1 MVNEIREQTEDAI
14 RQLREAGHL
23 KEAQQLESA
32 LDSGNLDSGN
42 LDAATPDIEDA
53 DGGFADALPLTL
65 REACQT
71 VLTAIE
77 AIDPNME
84 MLLEQLRAK
93 IDHLLTPTHDPEVAK
108 DP

>member
-32 LDSGNLDSGN
+32 LDSGS

-93 IDHLLTPTHDPEVAK
+93 IDRLLTPTHDPEVTK

>member
-1 MVNEIREQTEDAI
+1 MVNEVREQTEDAI

-32 LDSGNLDSGN
+32 LDSGNLD
-42 LDAATPDIEDA
+42 AATPDAETESS
-53 DGGFADALPLTL
+53 GFADVLPLTL

-93 IDHLLTPTHDPEVAK
+93 IDHLLTPTHDEEVSK
-108 DP
+108 DS

>member
-1 MVNEIREQTEDAI
+1 MVNEVREQTEDAI

-23 KEAQQLESA
+23 KEAQQLETA
-32 LDSGNLDSGN
+32 LDSGSLDG
-42 LDAATPDIEDA
+42 ATPDVESE
-53 DGGFADALPLTL
+53 GGLVDALPLTL

-93 IDHLLTPTHDPEVAK
+93 IDNLLTPKHDHEVAK
-108 DP
+108 DL